1 MTRYFH
7 FTIGPVQGF
16 VAQARR
22 TKDFWAGSFLLS
34 YLSGV
39 AMIAT
44 KKRGGKIL
52 FPLPDD
58 EYLGWIEGKG
68 SGKPPRQGNIPNRFK
83 AEVEDGFDAKK
94 ITEAV
99 QGVWTSL
106 CESVWSADLKHF
118 DGTKTREIWNRQI
131 GSFWEI
137 SWAISDDKAAS
148 NLLDRRKN
156 WRTHISPPE
165 GGQKCSI
172 MAGFAEL
179 SGVDAPQSQELK
191 KFWSE
196 LKVKNKNFDLD
207 IKDSEQLC
215 ALAFV
220 KRRFTRYFKDFRTT
234 IDGYDICGWELDSN
248 VPSVALLAAAPW
260 LAAAIQKAPTQKI
273 NALVEASK
281 KASNKGAALIKL
293 KCIDDASKS
302 KSEIS
307 KDIFGLDGMTLFEST
322 LESEKFDKGAAEAM
336 KQALRD
342 LKKEL
347 DDKAPSPFYAILL
360 MDGDE
365 LGKQMSDGSK
375 QEAISKAL
383 NEFTKNVP
391 SIIKEHSGF
400 LIYAGG
406 DDVLAILPLEEAFG
420 CASRLRAHYEKVF
433 KSAKETNGVQT
444 SISAAI
450 TYAHIKTPLHGALAG
465 SHHLLDNV
473 AKEGTGR
480 DALAIQVVKPGGVN
494 NTWAQPWEIALQE
507 GSLEEIAK
515 NYQKQIEG
523 GHYSNSFFYRI
534 KEIGEIVSSFADEGD
549 MVELLAAEFRTGT
562 NLKQDDAKKIITPL
576 LNQCLPRFREI
587 DKKPNKWKKGQI
599 NADGALIVKFLAQK
613 GVEG

>member
-44 KKRGGKIL
+44 KKQDGKIL
-52 FPLPDD
+52 FPLPD
-58 EYLGWIEGKG
+58 EQYLGWIEGKG

-83 AEVEDGFDAKK
+83 AEIVDDFDAKK

-99 QGVWTSL
+99 QEAWIAL
-106 CESVWSADLKHF
+106 CESVWSADLKYL
-118 DGTKTREIWNRQI
+118 DGTKTREIWDRQI

-156 WRTHISPPE
+156 WRAHISPPE

-196 LKVKNKNFDLD
+196 LRSKNKNFDLD

-215 ALAFV
+215 AIAFV

-260 LAAAIQKAPTQKI
+260 LATAIQKAPTQKI

-281 KASNKGAALIKL
+281 KVSDKGAALIKL
-293 KCIDDASKS
+293 KCINEALKS

-322 LESEKFDKGAAEAM
+322 LESEKFDKDAAGVM
-336 KQALRD
+336 KQAIKE
-342 LKKEL
+342 LKPEL
-347 DDKAPSPFYAILL
+347 DDKTPSPFYAILL

-365 LGKQMSDGSK
+365 LGKQMSEGSK

-383 NEFTKNVP
+383 NEFTKGVP
-391 SIIKEHSGF
+391 SIVKEHSGF

-420 CASRLRAHYEKVF
+420 CAAKLREHYEKVF
-433 KSAKETNGVQT
+433 ESAKKINGVQT

-450 TYAHIKTPLHGALAG
+450 TYAHIKTPLYGVLAG
-465 SHHLLDNV
+465 SHHLLDDV

-480 DALAIQVVKPGGVN
+480 DALAIQVVKPGGIS
-494 NTWAQPWEIALQE
+494 NTWSQPWEIALAS
-507 GSLEEIAK
+507 GGLEAISK
-515 NYQKQIEG
+515 SYQKQIEG
-523 GHYSNSFFYRI
+523 GQYSNGFFYRI
-534 KEIGEIVSSFADEGD
+534 REIAEIVGSFADEGD

-562 NLKQDDAKKIITPL
+562 NLSQEKAKEIIAPL
-576 LNQCLPRFREI
+576 LNQCLPRFREST
-587 DKKPNKWKKGQI
+587 KSPNEWKKGEL